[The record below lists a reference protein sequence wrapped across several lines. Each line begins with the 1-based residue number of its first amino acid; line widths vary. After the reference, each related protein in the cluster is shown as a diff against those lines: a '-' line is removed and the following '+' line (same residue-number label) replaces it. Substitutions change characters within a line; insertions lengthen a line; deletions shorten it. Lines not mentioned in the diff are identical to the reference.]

1 MKRVLAMSSVDGPEE
16 PKKQL
21 EEPEKEDAVAM
32 ANKARADSEAKAQE
46 KQKEDIQRHEKE
58 ARLLYE
64 FYGYDEKSIDKHA
77 HIITIGRYKR
87 EQNKKKFEKLKLDLE
102 NKQNNKRAEIEK
114 GKLSEKKIKQKNIEI
129 AELEIR
135 ILYCNSKI
143 EDAQTHYEL
152 FDKINT
158 KATLTPTPKTLDILK
173 NQTVRINNAIQ
184 TQRKL
189 LTTLKKNALA
199 SAKAA
204 RSLSEENLKLAKDLL
219 TKSPREAMEG
229 IQNIRGKKAI
239 KENKAVLAYIQ
250 CERNK
255 RDSEIDYQFSR
266 KIFENAVRDASKE
279 ADATKELKEQL
290 ASLTTAI
297 NEREG
302 YKKEL
307 VAAENRLLD
316 NFNAEVS
323 FAEKIA
329 KMNENSRKLGAKNK
343 DKEIAALEKQLED
356 RQLED
361 KQLIRQIDDAN
372 RLYSFSNYLIIA
384 EAAKEGDTKKLAKKL
399 TNLKVAAN
407 RQKIYRKKLE
417 AVEKKILNANTNKP
431 KTENNKERNELTKTQ
446 LEREKEDAELAHSM
460 MTELIEEAE
469 KTERADNDNTNTD
482 PNKKTNLEI
491 LKGRASQLREGI
503 GGRRK
508 YRKYIVFGQT
518 KNRLALE
525 DAENKHLEIKIKRKE
540 NTQRLDD
547 PKFDQTKEDLKS
559 FQKARGDN
567 KAELE
572 SVILNR
578 MSLHDIRE
586 IGQLSIKDATLRL
599 KEKQASRRVSNAAQ
613 DHAIGRAFLAQA
625 RAAKDPS
632 HLQSQFALMEITVAD
647 RNVLTRQLEEEEARQ
662 LKKKNEIQKAE
673 FEVIEHKKKLEI
685 EKETLKDM
693 ARTKNASSPEFIAQQ
708 SAVYASES
716 QLQYKEWELKK
727 LQRRQAEEATFDDR
741 RLANAIK
748 NEQEANRLLNIILNP
763 KTDSKEREKAQKDL
777 KELKK
782 QIKKEKDLEKKLAP
796 PARVKEREEYR
807 QNLEKAE
814 EKRLEHTKKMNALAI
829 EELQASFLVRPIT
842 QKQHELAEKR
852 KRLREKLE
860 IEDEQIKREEADAKL
875 LYDFSAKLIQLSIND
890 TNEDKARDAEKK
902 LKAQFKELKAAAK
915 IQKKRRDRI
924 KAIDKRM
931 NSSLYLSLNIKTKAQ
946 LQRQKDDLIFGHT
959 ETQKLIQ
966 AAFDKDP
973 PDPKGL
979 AKDCKNL
986 SAGIGGYSVFKG
998 GLFGQER
1005 NREALDK
1012 YESLD
1017 SKNEKNLLESNI
1029 RLTAADAVKNEHPK
1043 RYKRALENYEDC
1055 TLLKEQ
1061 SRRRLLNANNDYEM
1075 GKALLKAAVADEPKV
1090 PSKSVRLARLQKQF
1104 AVLNIGITARNKL
1117 VRRLETIEK
1126 NAKETERKDAKNI
1139 KQAEDGKASLEK
1151 ELAKAKEALKRIDPK
1166 KLDAIDKQNAKI
1178 EQLQEKLD
1186 NQTDKIRFLKDKESE
1201 NKTRN
1206 DSLIKSAKQSCND
1219 ANTRIKTV
1227 LGSTNEKAVKNSFT
1241 SIQDE
1246 ANSADNA
1253 DKRERKA
1260 QNKSYNAK
1268 IEQAKTDNKSKRQ
1281 TKAVARKK
1289 ELATAKQ
1296 AVAAANQV
1304 KTTPGTDKTSAAS
1317 TTAPKTP
1324 ASPAPI
1330 RTPAPPPPGLPP
1342 RPTMPR
1348 NIFSIPVHNTTKTL
1362 APNTEKQQPNEDIA
1376 LQQAANE
1383 VQNLTTY
1390 RLTPNKATGG
1400 FTLFDRN
1407 DNKLGELKFDTDQNE
1422 QRIMTATF
1430 QEPVKTLAISAVQI
1444 FAAYA
1449 QPNNIGMYPP
1459 KPPAFSADFGEPI
1472 QKFAIDNV
1480 PKIYET
1486 VHKEKTSMTMAEQ
1499 AESRNNTAIV
1509 NRKITKLEPP
1519 PLSPQ
1524 LKDQPKGQKL
1534 SA

>member
-21 EEPEKEDAVAM
+21 EEREKEDAVAM

-46 KQKEDIQRHEKE
+46 KQKEDIERHEKE
-58 ARLLYE
+58 AKLLYE

-77 HIITIGRYKR
+77 HIITIGRYKS
-87 EQNKKKFEKLKLDLE
+87 EQDKKKFEQLKIDLQE
-102 NKQNNKRAEIEK
+102 QQTERRTQI
-114 GKLSEKKIKQKNIEI
+114 KKKEI

-189 LTTLKKNALA
+189 LTSLEKNALA

-204 RSLSEENLKLAKDLL
+204 RSLSEENLKLAKELL

-229 IQNIRGKKAI
+229 MQNIRGQKAI
-239 KENKAVLAYIQ
+239 KEKNAVLKYIQ
-250 CERNK
+250 CERDK
-255 RDSEIDYQFSR
+255 RDFEIDYQFSR
-266 KIFENAVRDASKE
+266 KIFKNAVRDASNT
-279 ADATKELKEQL
+279 ADAIKELKEQL

-297 NEREG
+297 NERKR
-302 YKKEL
+302 YKKDL
-307 VAAENRLLD
+307 VAAETKKLE
-316 NFNAEVS
+316 NFNALILL
-323 FAEKIA
+323 KT
-329 KMNENSRKLGAKNK
+329 K
-343 DKEIAALEKQLED
+343 IAALTESTRKRNTQDKNEKLAELEQ
-356 RQLED
+356 RLEALHLED
-361 KQLIRQIDDAN
+361 KQLNRQIDDAN
-372 RLYSFSNYLIIA
+372 RLYSFSNYLIA
-384 EAAKEGDTKKLAKKL
+384 EAAKEGDAKKLAEKL

-407 RQKIYRKKLE
+407 RQKIYRKKLN
-417 AVEKKILNANTNKP
+417 AVEKKILNANANKP
-431 KTENNKERNELTKTQ
+431 KTKNNQKRNELTKTQ
-446 LEREKEDAELAHSM
+446 LAREKDDTELAHSM

-469 KTERADNDNTNTD
+469 RAERADNDNTNTD
-482 PNKKTNLEI
+482 PNKKTNLET

-508 YRKYIVFGQT
+508 YRKNIVFGQT

-525 DAENKHLEIKIKRKE
+525 DAENKHFEIEIKRKE

-578 MSLHDIRE
+578 MSLHAIRE

-599 KEKQASRRVSNAAQ
+599 KEEQASRRVANATQ

-625 RAAKDPS
+625 RADKDPS
-632 HLQSQFALMEITVAD
+632 HLQSQFALMEIAVAD
-647 RNVLTRQLEEEEARQ
+647 RKVLTRQLEEEETRR

-673 FEVIEHKKKLEI
+673 FEVVEHQKKLEI

-693 ARTKNASSPEFIAQQ
+693 ARTRNASSPEFIAQQ
-708 SAVYASES
+708 SAVYESES

-727 LQRRQAEEATFDDR
+727 LQRRQAEEATFDAR
-741 RLANAIK
+741 RLENATK
-748 NEQEANRLLNIILNP
+748 NEKEGNRLLKIILNP
-763 KTDSKEREKAQKDL
+763 KADATERENAQKDL

-829 EELQASFLVRPIT
+829 EELKASIIT
-842 QKQHELAEKR
+842 DIEKKIVIKTKLAEKR
-852 KRLREKLE
+852 KKLGT
-860 IEDEQIKREEADAKL
+860 EDEQIKREEADAKL
-875 LYDFSAKLIQLSIND
+875 LYDFSAKLLQISID
-890 TNEDKARDAEKK
+890 GTNEENAK
-902 LKAQFKELKAAAK
+902 LKAQFKELKTAGK
-915 IQKKRRDRI
+915 IQKNLRDRI
-924 KAIDKRM
+924 SAIDKKM
-931 NSSLYLSLNIKTKAQ
+931 NSSLYLSLKIKTIAQ

-966 AAFDKDP
+966 AAFDKAS
-973 PDPKGL
+973 PDPEGL

-1017 SKNEKNLLESNI
+1017 SKNEKNLMESNI

-1075 GKALLKAAVADEPKV
+1075 GKALLKAAVADEPNFQ
-1090 PSKSVRLARLQKQF
+1090 SKSVRLAGLKKQF
-1104 AVLNIGITARNKL
+1104 AVLKVSIKARNKL
-1117 VRRLETIEK
+1117 VKRLEKIEK
-1126 NAKETERKDAKNI
+1126 NAKKTERKDAKNI
-1139 KQAEDGKASLEK
+1139 KKAEDRKESIEK
-1151 ELAKAKEALKRIDPK
+1151 DLKKENDTLTKLKEAQPQIPY
-1166 KLDAIDKQNAKI
+1166 AINKQEEKI
-1178 EQLQEKLD
+1178 ERLQEKLA
-1186 NQTDKIRFLKDKESE
+1186 NQTAKIKFLKDKANG
-1201 NKTRN
+1201 NKIRN
-1206 DSLIKSAKQSCND
+1206 DGLIARAKKFCND

-1227 LGSTNEKAVKNSFT
+1227 LGSTDEKAAKDRFT
-1241 SIQDE
+1241 FIQDQ
-1246 ANSADNA
+1246 ANIA
-1253 DKRERKA
+1253 DKTYKQERKT
-1260 QNKSYNAK
+1260 QNESYNAK
-1268 IEQAKTDNKSKRQ
+1268 IEKAKAYNKGKRQ
-1281 TKAVARKK
+1281 AKAVARKEK
-1289 ELATAKQ
+1289 LAEAKQ
-1296 AVAAANQV
+1296 AAANQG
-1304 KTTPGTDKTSAAS
+1304 KTTPGTAKTSAAS

-1324 ASPAPI
+1324 TPPAPI
-1330 RTPAPPPPGLPP
+1330 QAAAPPPPGLPP

-1348 NIFSIPVHNTTKTL
+1348 NSFSIPVHNTTKTL
-1362 APNTEKQQPNEDIA
+1362 APNTQKQQPNEDTA
-1376 LQQAANE
+1376 LLQAANQ
-1383 VQNLTTY
+1383 VKSLTTY
-1390 RLTPNKATGG
+1390 QLIPNQIGG
-1400 FTLFDRN
+1400 FNLVDSRGI
-1407 DNKLGELKFDTDQNE
+1407 KQGELKFDTDQNE

-1430 QEPVKTLAISAVQI
+1430 QKPVNTRAISAVQI

-1449 QPNNIGMYPP
+1449 PPNNIGIYPQ
-1459 KPPAFSADFGEPI
+1459 KPPAFSAKFEEPEI
-1472 QKFAIDNV
+1472 QKFATDNV

-1486 VHKEKTSMTMAEQ
+1486 VHKEKNVMTSMKEVADLREK
-1499 AESRNNTAIV
+1499 TAIE
-1509 NRKITKLEPP
+1509 NGKITKLEPP
-1519 PLSPQ
+1519 RSPENLARNQ
-1524 LKDQPKGQKL
+1524 GKL
-1534 SA
+1534 RA

>member
-1 MKRVLAMSSVDGPEE
+1 MSSVDPEE
-16 PKKQL
+16 LKKQL
-21 EEPEKEDAVAM
+21 EEREKKDAEANEEARAVA
-32 ANKARADSEAKAQE
+32 EAKARE
-46 KQKEDIQRHEKE
+46 KQKADLERHDTE

-64 FYGYDEKSIDKHA
+64 IYGYDEKSIDKHA
-77 HIITIGRYKR
+77 HIITIGRYKS

-102 NKQNNKRAEIEK
+102 NKQNNKRTEIEK
-114 GKLSEKKIKQKNIEI
+114 GELSEKKIKQKNIEI

-189 LTTLKKNALA
+189 LTTLEKNALA

-239 KENKAVLAYIQ
+239 KEKKAVLAYIQ

-316 NFNAEVS
+316 NFNTEVS
-323 FAEKIA
+323 FAEKIK
-329 KMNENSRKLGAKNK
+329 KMTENSRKLGAKNK

-372 RLYSFSNYLIIA
+372 RLYSFSNYLIA
-384 EAAKEGDTKKLAKKL
+384 EAAAKEGDAKKLAEKL

-446 LEREKEDAELAHSM
+446 LAREKDDTELAHSM

-469 KTERADNDNTNTD
+469 RAERADNDNTNTD
-482 PNKKTNLEI
+482 PNKKTNLDI

-525 DAENKHLEIKIKRKE
+525 DAENKHLEIEIKRKE
-540 NTQRLDD
+540 NKQRLDD

-559 FQKARGDN
+559 LQKARDEN
-567 KAELE
+567 KTGLE

-578 MSLHDIRE
+578 MSLHAIRE
-586 IGQLSIKDATLRL
+586 IGQLSIKDATLSL
-599 KEKQASRRVSNAAQ
+599 KEQQASRRVANAAQ

-632 HLQSQFALMEITVAD
+632 ILQSQFALMEITVAD
-647 RNVLTRQLEEEEARQ
+647 RNVLTRQLEEEETRQ

-693 ARTKNASSPEFIAQQ
+693 ARTKDASSPEFIAQQ
-708 SAVYASES
+708 SAVYESES

-763 KTDSKEREKAQKDL
+763 KADATEREKAQEDL
-777 KELKK
+777 KKLKK

-842 QKQHELAEKR
+842 QQHELAEKR

-890 TNEDKARDAEKK
+890 TSEENVREAEKK

-1012 YESLD
+1012 YESLH
-1017 SKNEKNLLESNI
+1017 SKNEQKLIKSKLK
-1029 RLTAADAVKNEHPK
+1029 LTEADRVKNEHPK
-1043 RYKRALENYEDC
+1043 RYKRALENHEDC

-1268 IEQAKTDNKSKRQ
+1268 IEQAKAANNKKRQ
-1281 TKAVARKK
+1281 TKAAARKK

-1296 AVAAANQV
+1296 AVAAANQG
-1304 KTTPGTDKTSAAS
+1304 KTTPGTAKTSAAS

-1324 ASPAPI
+1324 APPAPI

-1362 APNTEKQQPNEDIA
+1362 APNTQKQQPNEDIA

-1390 RLTPNKATGG
+1390 RLIPNQIGG
-1400 FTLFDRN
+1400 FNLVDSRGR
-1407 DNKLGELKFDTDQNE
+1407 KQGELKFDTVQNE

-1430 QEPVKTLAISAVQI
+1430 QEPVNTLAISAVQI

-1449 QPNNIGMYPP
+1449 PPNDIGMYPP
-1459 KPPAFSADFGEPI
+1459 KPPAFSAEFKEPI
-1472 QKFAIDNV
+1472 RQFAIDNV
-1480 PKIYET
+1480 LKIYET
-1486 VHKEKTSMTMAEQ
+1486 VHKEKKPGTLLTEVADLRKE
-1499 AESRNNTAIV
+1499 TAIE
-1509 NRKITKLEPP
+1509 NGKIRKFEPP
-1519 PLSPQ
+1519 QPQ
-1524 LKDQPKGQKL
+1524 LQQHEQKTNQRKF